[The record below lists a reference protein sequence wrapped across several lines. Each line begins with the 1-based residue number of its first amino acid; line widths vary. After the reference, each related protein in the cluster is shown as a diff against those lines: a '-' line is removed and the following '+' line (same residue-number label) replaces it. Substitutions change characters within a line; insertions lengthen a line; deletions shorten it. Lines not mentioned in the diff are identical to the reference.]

1 MRMVKMI
8 HTFYGSYDLT
18 WSAMPVW
25 IWTGLEAHMAVI
37 IASLPALNHFFR
49 KVLRDTSIS
58 DKFKSATQ
66 RFGGAG
72 YGSGYNKTANSKL
85 GDNNTNASDKAVIH
99 VTNEIHLEERSK
111 DSHHRNEHKTGHNV
125 NINDLEMSRDRR
137 AWLDVTSSDDDDSIK
152 QHTAR

>member
-49 KVLRDTSIS
+49 KILQDTGIS
-58 DKFKSATQ
+58 DKFKTVTQ
-66 RFGGAG
+66 RLGGAG

-85 GDNNTNASDKAVIH
+85 GDSKTDASDKAVIH
-99 VTNEIHLEERSK
+99 VTKEIHLEEQLNR
-111 DSHHRNEHKTGHNV
+111 HHATEHKMATNV
-125 NINDLEMSRDRR
+125 NVNSQELRRDRR
-137 AWLDVTSSDDDDSIK
+137 AWLDVTSSDDDSIK